1 MKVKG
6 EQTLQKMVEEGR
18 EMGEAEFNRR
28 VLAGREMAEKNLT
41 ETLEVTWGAG
51 LLIGNYVMW
60 RLWGKV
66 NRVLFLKQY
75 TVSGGMLFL
84 VCTKIVV

>member
-6 EQTLQKMVEEGR
+6 EQTLQQMVEEGR

-41 ETLEVTWGAG
+41 DTLEVTWG
-51 LLIGNYVMW
+51 
-60 RLWGKV
+60 
-66 NRVLFLKQY
+66 
-75 TVSGGMLFL
+75 GGGY
-84 VCTKIVV
+84 